1 MISIHGKV
9 ARSFLFPVNLSSAF
23 DFYCDFDRILHFLPH
38 ISIVNKYPNQG
49 YRMLYHTTEL
59 GVYRVNIYCD
69 IAVETE
75 QQPLCI
81 KIKPSH
87 LSGVP
92 VKGEVGLYSLIGQG
106 YYSSTSTFTPEGDQT
121 RIEYQF
127 SLNAEL
133 PIPLGLRLVP
143 NNILD
148 GIASNL
154 TKWRIKEIAEGFI
167 TRSLEAH
174 ANL

>member
-1 MISIHGKV
+1 
-9 ARSFLFPVNLSSAF
+9 
-23 DFYCDFDRILHFLPH
+23 
-38 ISIVNKYPNQG
+38 
-49 YRMLYHTTEL
+49 
-59 GVYRVNIYCD
+59 VNIYCD

-133 PIPLGLRLVP
+133 PIPLGLRLIP